1 MKSIVNRASKS
12 RTAWIVGLSAAT
24 AVAVGT
30 AIYFGEK
37 TAAAATPP
45 AAPQNLLSPITDAGT
60 VRYYQN
66 GIAQA
71 IAAGK
76 GNLLVGPSQPAPTT
90 ADYAVSDVDGNPA
103 NPKWMKVLAAFQ
115 TYANSQAP
123 FTGAPAGFPAQLR
136 TDGVLDYATAIVI
149 ANS

>member
-1 MKSIVNRASKS
+1 MKTATKS
-12 RTAWIVGLSAAT
+12 RAAWIVGIVAAVAAVGGAVLLGEKVAT
-24 AVAVGT
+24 AA
-30 AIYFGEK
+30 
-37 TAAAATPP
+37 P

-66 GIAQA
+66 GIAQS

-76 GNLLVGPSQPAPTT
+76 GSMIAGPNQPALTT

-115 TYANSQAP
+115 TYANTQAP

-136 TDGVLDYATAIVI
+136 TDGVLDYATAIVL
-149 ANS
+149 ANA